1 MSSNI
6 HSDDAARFVSFTS
19 FLVGRAIPRVL
30 ASLDLASI
38 VMTGRLCRCRWDVV
52 TGGVDCVRAWCGPFV
67 VSARATA
74 GVDEPDKKPCLAPTA
89 NDGGRPSVRER
100 PCVGMRGSGA
110 GRCSSE
116 SRDSD
121 ELLDLGAWMDAARPR
136 LPTSSSN
143 SRPCTSDGASDDAR
157 SLRGGA

>member
-1 MSSNI
+1 MSSNN
-6 HSDDAARFVSFTS
+6 HSDDAARFVSITS

-38 VMTGRLCRCRWDVV
+38 VMTGRLCRGRWDA
-52 TGGVDCVRAWCGPFV
+52 GVDCVRAWCGPFV
-67 VSARATA
+67 VSARAAAA
-74 GVDEPDKKPCLAPTA
+74 GVDEPDRKPCLAPTA
-89 NDGGRPSVRER
+89 NADGRPSVRER

-110 GRCSSE
+110 GRGSSE

-136 LPTSSSN
+136 LPTSSSK
-143 SRPCTSDGASDDAR
+143 SRPGVSGGASDDAR
-157 SLRGGA
+157 SSWRGA